1 VYLSAARLR
10 RGGIVQRGWTKHRGC
25 FAERRFAEDVTR
37 MATRN
42 RRSKSKAINLALQGG
57 GAHGAFAW
65 GALDALLADERIAIE
80 AVSATSA
87 GAMNAVVLAD
97 ALTGGDRAHARER
110 LAAFWRAIADAGARY
125 NPVQPVADIWGQ
137 PLPIEQ
143 SPFYWMFDTMI
154 RVFSPYQLNPFNF
167 NPLRDVLNAHVDFER
182 LRRTEGVN
190 VHLCATN
197 VETGKVRI
205 FNRAELTADT
215 VLASACL
222 PFLFQTITIDGASYW
237 DGGYIGNPAIFPL
250 IYGSKSCDVVII
262 HINPIVRRGIPRTAP
277 EILNRINEISFNSS
291 LMREMRAIA
300 FVTRLIDQKKLKASE
315 MKQMLIHSIRDDE
328 AMTSHSIASK
338 MSPDWRFL
346 CTLRDSGKDVTARWL
361 EGHFAD
367 IGVRSTVDLDAE
379 FL

>member
-1 VYLSAARLR
+1 MASR
-10 RGGIVQRGWTKHRGC
+10 TKT
-25 FAERRFAEDVTR
+25 ER
-37 MATRN
+37 
-42 RRSKSKAINLALQGG
+42 KKAINLALQGG

-65 GALDALLADERIAIE
+65 GAIDSILQDGRIDIE
-80 AVSATSA
+80 AISATSA

-97 ALTGGDRAHARER
+97 ALTDGDRDHARER
-110 LAAFWRAIADAGARY
+110 LTAFWRAIADAGAKY
-125 NPVQPVADIWGQ
+125 SPVKSLRDWSGRA
-137 PLPIEQ
+137 LPIEQ
-143 SPFYWMFDTMI
+143 SPIYWMFDTMI

-167 NPLRDVLNAHVDFER
+167 NPLREVLEQQVDFEK
-182 LRRTEGVN
+182 LRKTQGVN

-205 FNRAELTADT
+205 FNRPELTADT

-222 PFLFQTITIDGASYW
+222 PSLFQTIEIDGAHYW

-250 IYGSKSCDVVII
+250 IYGSKSCDVVIV
-262 HINPIVRRGIPRTAP
+262 HINPIVRPGVPKTAP

-328 AMTSHSIASK
+328 AMTAHSVASK
-338 MSPDWRFL
+338 LSPDWDFL
-346 CTLRDSGKDVTARWL
+346 CVLRDSGRAVTQRWL
-361 EGHFAD
+361 RAHFAD
-367 IGVRSTVDLDAE
+367 IGKRSSVDLEAE

>member
-1 VYLSAARLR
+1 
-10 RGGIVQRGWTKHRGC
+10 
-25 FAERRFAEDVTR
+25 
-37 MATRN
+37 MATKNKKDGADTKR
-42 RRSKSKAINLALQGG
+42 INLALQGG

-65 GALDALLADERIAIE
+65 GAIDRLLDDGRLEIE
-80 AVSATSA
+80 AISATSA

-97 ALTGGDRAHARER
+97 ALTDGNREHARER
-110 LAAFWRAIADAGARY
+110 LTAFWRAIADAGRSY
-125 NPVQPVADIWGQ
+125 NPVQPLRDWTGRA
-137 PLPIEQ
+137 LPIEQ
-143 SPFYWMFDTMI
+143 SPFYWLFDTMT

-167 NPLRDVLNAHVDFER
+167 NPLRDVLDKHVDFEK
-182 LRRTEGVN
+182 LRATNGIN

-205 FNRAELTADT
+205 FNRNELTADA

-222 PFLFQTITIDGASYW
+222 PLLFQTIEIEGAHYW

-262 HINPIVRRGIPRTAP
+262 HINPIVRPGVPTSAN
-277 EILNRINEISFNSS
+277 EIINRINEISFNSS

-300 FVTRLIDQKKLKASE
+300 FVTRLIQQQKVKASE

-328 AMTSHSIASK
+328 AMTAHSVASK
-338 MSPDWRFL
+338 MSPDWDFL
-346 CTLRDSGKDVTARWL
+346 CQLRDSGDAVTARWL
-361 EGHFAD
+361 RASYAD
-367 IGVRSTVDLDAE
+367 IGERSTVDLEAE

>member
-1 VYLSAARLR
+1 M
-10 RGGIVQRGWTKHRGC
+10 
-25 FAERRFAEDVTR
+25 
-37 MATRN
+37 MATKKNGSTKR
-42 RRSKSKAINLALQGG
+42 KSVNLALQGG

-65 GALDALLADERIAIE
+65 GAIDTLLADGRIDIE
-80 AVSATSA
+80 AISATSA

-97 ALTGGDRAHARER
+97 ALTEGDRDHARER
-110 LAAFWRAIADAGARY
+110 LTAFWKAIAHAGARY
-125 NPVQPVADIWGQ
+125 SPVKPLRDWSGRA
-137 PLPIEQ
+137 LPIEQ

-167 NPLRDVLNAHVDFER
+167 NPLRDVLNEQVDFER
-182 LRRTEGVN
+182 LRRTRGVN

-197 VETGKVRI
+197 VETGRVRI
-205 FNRAELTADT
+205 FNRDELSVDT

-222 PFLFQTITIDGASYW
+222 PFLFQTIEIDGANYW

-250 IYGSKSCDVVII
+250 IYGSKSCDVVIV
-262 HINPIVRRGIPRTAP
+262 HINPIVRHGVPKTAP

-300 FVTRLIDQKKLKASE
+300 FVTRLIAQHKLEASE

-328 AMTSHSIASK
+328 VMTAHSVASK
-338 MSPDWRFL
+338 LSPDWQFL
-346 CTLRDSGKDVTARWL
+346 CSLRDSGRAVTERWMRA
-361 EGHFAD
+361 HFRD
-367 IGVRSTVDLDAE
+367 IGVRSSVDLEAE

>member
-1 VYLSAARLR
+1 
-10 RGGIVQRGWTKHRGC
+10 
-25 FAERRFAEDVTR
+25 
-37 MATRN
+37 MAKQTAT
-42 RRSKSKAINLALQGG
+42 KAINLALQGG

-65 GALDALLADERIAIE
+65 GALDAILADTRLDIE

-97 ALTGGDRAHARER
+97 ALAEGDREHARER
-110 LAAFWRAIADAGARY
+110 MTAFWKAVADAGQMLSPIKPMRDLFGRA
-125 NPVQPVADIWGQ
+125 
-137 PLPIEQ
+137 LPIEQ
-143 SPFYWMFDTMI
+143 SPFYLMFEAMT
-154 RVFSPYQLNPFNF
+154 RLFSPYQLNPFNF
-167 NPLRDVLNAHVDFER
+167 NPLRDVLEKQVDFER
-182 LRRTEGVN
+182 LRRTRGMH

-205 FNRAELTADT
+205 FNREEITPDA

-222 PFLFQTITIDGASYW
+222 PFLFQTIEIDGAHYW

-250 IYGSKSCDVVII
+250 IYGSRSRDVVIV
-262 HINPIVRRGIPRTAP
+262 HINPIVRPGVPQTAP

-300 FVTRLIDQKKLKASE
+300 FVTRLIDEGKVKASD
-315 MKQMLIHSIRDDE
+315 MKQMLIHSIRSDE
-328 AMTSHSIASK
+328 AMTAHSVASK
-338 MSPDWRFL
+338 LNPDWNFL
-346 CTLRDSGKDVTARWL
+346 CRLRDSGRGVTERWL
-361 EGHFAD
+361 RTNHAA

>member
-1 VYLSAARLR
+1 
-10 RGGIVQRGWTKHRGC
+10 
-25 FAERRFAEDVTR
+25 
-37 MATRN
+37 MATKKNNAKR
-42 RRSKSKAINLALQGG
+42 KSINLALQGG

-65 GALDALLADERIAIE
+65 GAIDALLADGRIDIE

-97 ALTGGDRAHARER
+97 ALTEGDHDHARER
-110 LAAFWRAIADAGARY
+110 LTAFWRAIAAAGAAY
-125 NPVQPVADIWGQ
+125 NPVRPLKDWTGRALPV
-137 PLPIEQ
+137 EQ

-167 NPLRDVLNAHVDFER
+167 NPLRNVLDKHVDFDR
-182 LRRTEGVN
+182 LRRTKGVH

-205 FNRAELTADT
+205 FNRPELSTDA

-222 PFLFQTITIDGASYW
+222 PFLFQTIEIDGSHYW

-250 IYGSKSCDVVII
+250 IYESRSCDVVIV
-262 HINPIVRRGIPRTAP
+262 HINPINRPGVPKTAP

-300 FVTRLIDQKKLKASE
+300 FVTRLIAQHKLEASE

-328 AMTSHSIASK
+328 VMTAHSIASK
-338 MSPDWRFL
+338 LNPDWQFL
-346 CTLRDSGKDVTARWL
+346 CGLRDSGKSTTTRWL
-361 EGHFAD
+361 RTHFAD
-367 IGVRSTVDLDAE
+367 IGRRSTVDLEAE